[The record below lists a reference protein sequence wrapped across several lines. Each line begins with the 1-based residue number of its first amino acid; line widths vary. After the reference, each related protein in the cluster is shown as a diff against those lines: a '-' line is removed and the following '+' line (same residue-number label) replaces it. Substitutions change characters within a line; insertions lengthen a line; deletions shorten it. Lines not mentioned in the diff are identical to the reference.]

1 MTRKY
6 RRKSD
11 VRRSQKR
18 RGGLGTKGSVA
29 LGTAVVAETA
39 VVSIFAVGIP
49 TFELTFAPVVASVG
63 ASLGSSGAA
72 AATFAPV
79 LAPAAAGYAYL
90 VPIVLGASAALGI
103 PTAGIVPIGV
113 VGVAAAGVIIYFTQ
127 KELRALIKRH
137 CYADDVLNHF
147 SIFVKC
153 KYNKRVLNEVFNS
166 VIAKYKGNP
175 IFAKMKHGK
184 YAKPLELLD
193 YGIYIPNFFINFQ
206 DFYSKATL
214 FKMMEIGGINDS
226 NYKLFIKDPKVLEM
240 IQGINE
246 IIRDSEDLY
255 KKIENEAEN
264 YAYREKLT
272 DIIRYV
278 VDERGLF
285 FDIYKKRINKYAENR
300 IQISKSSNVQS
311 TINENWNSFIHFFIQ
326 SVSIQNKSDNRALY
340 GYPKDVL
347 DSNIRL
353 HASSSPAGFN
363 QGKSER
369 EIMVNK
375 LTLTSGASAPLFVKT
390 KDANGKEVT
399 AKRFI
404 SMKETS
410 YRSELN
416 RYKGIIKMVRN
427 VDIFYNFI
435 HKSLNEMYT
444 RYIKGERECF
454 RYVMKKIS
462 AVKDVYNRYFFIL
475 NNSKVNAVS
484 RIDGLNQVYE
494 YYGGLNTSLQ
504 TLIRSNKVTDEFVN
518 IVNAYDAEMNPAISI
533 LEKDV
538 ESERAKGK
546 PNAKQEEILSFCKK
560 IGSIFK
566 SANTTKN
573 YGLVKQKI
581 VENNIVSEVR
591 TKLEEIEQELVKNKN
606 HVEKMNEA
614 KKNIGTTTE
623 DVNTGKKIDNF
634 MLLEDVTFNVKK
646 VYVYLNLIYEYLTMD
661 TTKENIENELV
672 DQTVDELKENIDKI
686 VKKTMD
692 EYVRDISVDRIAYQ
706 YKFMYYKL
714 FICELFKIQYFNE
727 IVRVFEK
734 YTVLQKME
742 NIQRV
747 WDIYEQYNEIQEIL
761 VFDNDDI
768 TPDDKGAIAIFN
780 KILLALTGTTSD
792 MRSKPSAIRS
802 PAAAVMESR
811 PQSVGPPVGPVP
823 SKSESV
829 SELGSESMS
838 DIESQ
843 GESGIG
849 SESVSNLGSAR
860 APDVRSERSESPESE
875 LSENEV
881 IRRLA
886 GEDDSFSEMGSEDL
900 EREFGN
906 IRRNGGGNKAT
917 IDFLKL
923 DVSKIKSELKKYS
936 DDLSKVT
943 NEKFTSILSK
953 LNKNITYEHLLNEI
967 GAVYIMSFYKDETII
982 KNIVQFFDGN
992 YKSQMDKLYEDILEP
1007 FKILDDTL
1015 RRLNKIVNV
1024 LEFIKKRFITAFQL
1038 KKSSSLYVMPNDDF
1052 YKKYPSINKEVHIEL
1067 IKDINALNID
1077 SAIDHLKSLGSAI
1090 LQKSSV
1096 PTSRVNFEALK
1107 SLLRHIVTNI
1117 QLLSVPMENDSN
1129 QLYESADKETLAFY
1143 LVSTMGELRN
1153 AEKELQKLE
1162 YKATLKKQEE
1172 QRLKPLRER
1181 EEKER
1186 RQKEQPELRE
1196 QRQREQ
1202 QTQHEEQSRER
1213 EKRDQEVQANMVT
1226 IRDSGNSVDSGN
1238 SGDSGDSVDSEDS
1251 VGSIGSVEP
1260 EENLPQSTRGG
1271 GQIEDIKSNI
1281 VRIKNNLSKLQSLI
1295 NRPNVPKK
1303 EEDDYLK
1310 NKEFNQALNTIN
1322 VINSV
1327 QISNPKIALPEDIKP
1342 PKGKLSLTG
1351 SESRS
1356 MVRDSTMGGYHKK
1369 SKRRVMY
1376 KHRNTRKSRS

>member
-6 RRKSD
+6 GRKSA

-18 RGGLGTKGSVA
+18 RGGLSTKGAVA
-29 LGTAVVAETA
+29 LVTATGVELG
-39 VVSIFAVGIP
+39 VVSVFASGFIPAGAFEVG
-49 TFELTFAPVVASVG
+49 FAPVGAAFGAAFG
-63 ASLGSSGAA
+63 ASSPV
-72 AATFAPV
+72 ATSFI
-79 LAPAAAGYAYL
+79 AGYTYL
-90 VPIVLGASAALGI
+90 VPVVIGLSVATGI
-103 PTAGIVPIGV
+103 PTAGIVPLGV
-113 VGVAAAGVIIYFTQ
+113 AGVAAAGVIIYYTQ

-175 IFAKMKHGK
+175 IFAKMKHGQ

-193 YGIYIPNFFINFQ
+193 YGIYIPNFFVNFQ
-206 DFYSKATL
+206 DFYSDARL
-214 FKMMEIGGINDS
+214 FKTMEIGGINDS

-311 TINENWNSFIHFFIQ
+311 TINDNWNSFIHFFIQ
-326 SVSIQNKSDNRALY
+326 SVSIQNKSNNRALY

-363 QGKSER
+363 QVKSPAER

-390 KDANGKEVT
+390 KDADGKLVT

-404 SMKETS
+404 SMKESS

-454 RYVMKKIS
+454 RYVMKKIN

-475 NNSKVNAVS
+475 NSSKVNAVS
-484 RIDGLNQVYE
+484 RIDGLNRVYE

-504 TLIRSNKVTDEFVN
+504 TLIRSNEVTAEFVN
-518 IVNAYDAEMNPAISI
+518 IVNAYDAEMSPVIFI
-533 LEKDV
+533 LEQDV
-538 ESERAKGK
+538 KNEREKGK

-591 TKLEEIEQELVKNKN
+591 TKLKEIEQELVKNKN

-672 DQTVDELKENIDKI
+672 DQTVDELKDNIDKI

-692 EYVRDISVDRIAYQ
+692 EYVRDISVDKIAYQ
-706 YKFMYYKL
+706 YKFVYYKL

-742 NIQRV
+742 NIQMV

-768 TPDDKGAIAIFN
+768 TPDDKGAIVTFN

-802 PAAAVMESR
+802 PAAAAVMESR
-811 PQSVGPPVGPVP
+811 RPESVGLPVGPVP

-829 SELGSESMS
+829 SDLSSEGNYDIGSES
-838 DIESQ
+838 
-843 GESGIG
+843 GSGIG
-849 SESVSNLGSAR
+849 SETASNLGSAR
-860 APDVRSERSESPESE
+860 APDVRSERSESPKSPKSE
-875 LSENEV
+875 LSEDEM

-886 GEDDSFSEMGSEDL
+886 GEDDSLSEMGSEDL

-906 IRRNGGGNKAT
+906 IRRDGGNKAT

-936 DDLSKVT
+936 DELSKVT
-943 NEKFTSILSK
+943 NEKFTSLLSK

-967 GAVYIMSFYKDETII
+967 SAVYIMGLYKDETII
-982 KNIVQFFDGN
+982 KNIVEFFNGN
-992 YKSQMDKLYEDILEP
+992 YKTKMDKLYKDILEP
-1007 FKILDDTL
+1007 FNILNDAL

-1117 QLLSVPMENDSN
+1117 QLLSLPMENDSN
-1129 QLYESADKETLAFY
+1129 QLYESADKETLVLY

-1162 YKATLKKQEE
+1162 YKATLEKQEE

-1186 RQKEQPELRE
+1186 RQKEQQELRE

-1202 QTQHEEQSRER
+1202 QAQREEQLSAR
-1213 EKRDQEVQANMVT
+1213 EKRDQEVEANMVN
-1226 IRDSGNSVDSGN
+1226 IR
-1238 SGDSGDSVDSEDS
+1238 DSGDSVDSGDS
-1251 VGSIGSVEP
+1251 ENSVDSGSSIGRAEQ
-1260 EENLPQSTRGG
+1260 EDNLPKTTGG

-1310 NKEFNQALNTIN
+1310 NKEFIQAFITIK
-1322 VINSV
+1322 VINKV
-1327 QISNPKIALPEDIKP
+1327 QVSNTKIALPADIKP
-1342 PKGKLSLTG
+1342 PKRKISLTG

>member
-1 MTRKY
+1 
-6 RRKSD
+6 
-11 VRRSQKR
+11 
-18 RGGLGTKGSVA
+18 
-29 LGTAVVAETA
+29 
-39 VVSIFAVGIP
+39 
-49 TFELTFAPVVASVG
+49 
-63 ASLGSSGAA
+63 
-72 AATFAPV
+72 
-79 LAPAAAGYAYL
+79 
-90 VPIVLGASAALGI
+90 
-103 PTAGIVPIGV
+103 
-113 VGVAAAGVIIYFTQ
+113 
-127 KELRALIKRH
+127 
-137 CYADDVLNHF
+137 
-147 SIFVKC
+147 
-153 KYNKRVLNEVFNS
+153 

-311 TINENWNSFIHFFIQ
+311 TINDNWNSFIHFFIQ

-410 YRSELN
+410 YRNELG
-416 RYKGIIKMVRN
+416 RYRGIIKMVRN

-454 RYVMKKIS
+454 RYVMKKIN

-546 PNAKQEEILSFCKK
+546 PNTKQEEILSFCKK

-581 VENNIVSEVR
+581 VENGIVSEVR

-768 TPDDKGAIAIFN
+768 TPDDKGAIVTFN

-811 PQSVGPPVGPVP
+811 RPQSVGPPVGPVP

-829 SELGSESMS
+829 SDLGSESMS
-838 DIESQ
+838 DN
-843 GESGIG
+843 GPDNGPDR
-849 SESVSNLGSAR
+849 VSDNG
-860 APDVRSERSESPESE
+860 PDNGPDRVSDNGPDNGPDRVSDNGPDRVSDNGPDRVSDNGPDSD
-875 LSENEV
+875 SEV
-881 IRRLA
+881 IRRLND
-886 GEDDSFSEMGSEDL
+886 GTFFN
-900 EREFGN
+900 R
-906 IRRNGGGNKAT
+906 GGNKAT

-936 DDLSKVT
+936 DELSKVT
-943 NEKFTSILSK
+943 NEKFTSLLSK
-953 LNKNITYEHLLNEI
+953 LNKNITDQHLLNEI
-967 GAVYIMSFYKDETII
+967 GAVYIMGLYKDETII

-992 YKSQMDKLYEDILEP
+992 YKSKMDKLYEDILEP
-1007 FKILDDTL
+1007 FRILNDTL

-1129 QLYESADKETLAFY
+1129 QLYESADKETLALY

-1162 YKATLKKQEE
+1162 YKATLEKQEE

-1186 RQKEQPELRE
+1186 RQKEQQELRE

-1202 QTQHEEQSRER
+1202 QVQSEEQLRER
-1213 EKRDQEVQANMVT
+1213 EKRDQEVEANMVN
-1226 IRDSGNSVDSGN
+1226 IRDSEDSGNSVDSEN
-1238 SGDSGDSVDSEDS
+1238 S

-1260 EENLPQSTRGG
+1260 EDNSPQSTRGG

-1310 NKEFNQALNTIN
+1310 NKEFNQAFNTIN
-1322 VINSV
+1322 VINKV